1 MRLRQ
6 VVLVAAELE
15 PAAAVL
21 RRLFR
26 LGPGYRDP
34 GVGEFGLENVVY
46 AAGDTFLEIVSPRAG
61 DTAAGRYLERRGGD
75 GGYMVILQVEDLDEL
90 RRHLDEVRVRTVW
103 RSDHED
109 IKASHLHPRD
119 VGGAILSLDQPTPP
133 ESWRWAGPRWVEEG
147 RRAAVG
153 EVTGVEI
160 QSESP
165 GDLAG
170 RWGEVLRRAVEP
182 CGDGWRLPLA
192 RGEIRFVPPRDD
204 RGEGVC
210 GFDLEVCDPVYV
222 ERERKAL
229 GLERVD
235 GALECCGV
243 RFVLR

>member
-15 PAAAVL
+15 PAAFLL

-34 GVGEFGLENVVY
+34 GVGEFGLENVVF
-46 AAGDTFLEIVSPRAG
+46 AVGDTFLEIVSPRAE

-75 GGYMVILQVEDLDEL
+75 GGYMVIVQVEDLEDT
-90 RRHLDEVRVRTVW
+90 RRHLEEVRVRTVW

-109 IKASHLHPRD
+109 IRASHLHPRD
-119 VGGAILSLDQPTPP
+119 VGGAILSLDQPIPP
-133 ESWRWAGPRWVEEG
+133 SSWRWAGPRWLEEG
-147 RRAAVG
+147 RTAAVR

-160 QSESP
+160 QSDAP
-165 GDLAG
+165 GDLAA
-170 RWGEVLRRAVEP
+170 RWGAVLRRATEP
-182 CGDGWRLPLA
+182 CGDGWRIVLD
-192 RGEIRFVPPRDD
+192 RGEIRFAPPRDD

-210 GFDLEVCDPVYV
+210 GFDLEVSDPVHV
-222 ERERKAL
+222 ERERKQL
-229 GLERVD
+229 GLELTD